1 VIPRLLSGHQGLNRR
16 GPAWARAER
25 PAGPAGPADPAG
37 PAGATKEEQLG
48 QVAVGA
54 GGASGITIPP
64 RAVIT
69 PMFMAEPFAQDRTAK
84 SGVNG
89 GNDT

>member
-37 PAGATKEEQLG
+37 ATKEEQLG
-48 QVAVGA
+48 QVAVVA

-69 PMFMAEPFAQDRTAK
+69 PMFMAAPFAQDRTAK

>member
-1 VIPRLLSGHQGLNRR
+1 LSGHQGLNRR

-37 PAGATKEEQLG
+37 ATKEEQLG
-48 QVAVGA
+48 QVAVVA

-69 PMFMAEPFAQDRTAK
+69 PMFMAAPFAQDRTAK

>member
-1 VIPRLLSGHQGLNRR
+1 MIPRLLSGHQGLNRR

-25 PAGPAGPADPAG
+25 PAG

-69 PMFMAEPFAQDRTAK
+69 PMFMAAPFAQDRTAK
-84 SGVNG
+84 SDVNG

>member
-1 VIPRLLSGHQGLNRR
+1 MIPRLLSGHQGLNRR

-37 PAGATKEEQLG
+37 ATKEEQLG
-48 QVAVGA
+48 QVAVGV

-69 PMFMAEPFAQDRTAK
+69 PMFMAAPFAQDRTAK
-84 SGVNG
+84 SDVNG

>member
-25 PAGPAGPADPAG
+25 PAGPSGPADPS
-37 PAGATKEEQLG
+37 GATKEEQLG
-48 QVAVGA
+48 QVAVVA

-69 PMFMAEPFAQDRTAK
+69 PMFMAAPFAQDRTAK

>member
-25 PAGPAGPADPAG
+25 PAGPAGPA
-37 PAGATKEEQLG
+37 GATKEEQLG
-48 QVAVGA
+48 QVAVVA

-69 PMFMAEPFAQDRTAK
+69 PMFMAAPFAQDRTAK